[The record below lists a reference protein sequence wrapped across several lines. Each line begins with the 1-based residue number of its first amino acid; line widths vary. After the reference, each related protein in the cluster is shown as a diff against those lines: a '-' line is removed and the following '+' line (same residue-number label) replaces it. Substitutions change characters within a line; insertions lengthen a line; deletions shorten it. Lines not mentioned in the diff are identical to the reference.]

1 MPQVQQQSVEY
12 NYTKKQITMGVVAM
26 FAVYGTMAYFVQSL
40 TIARPRMAAD
50 LNGMSLYAWAV
61 SIPSLF
67 SAFVTLVFGKFSD
80 MYGRRIMLMISLSL
94 SLIGTIMSALSPTF
108 EFLIVAS
115 VLGMGGAGA
124 MMPLVFSVVGD
135 LFPPHKRSKWIGL
148 LNIPT
153 GIFSLFGPMLGGWF
167 VDNRSWRELYW
178 ISLPLLVVCLITVP
192 IGVPSI
198 RSTVKGKIDV
208 LGCILVGIASS
219 ATIIGLSFA
228 GDKYPWGSVQ
238 IVGLLLIALIFW
250 VLFFTVETK
259 VGEPILD
266 PLVFLNRSFLTV
278 AVAGFLS
285 FFGQMGMMMY
295 FPIFLQGVQ
304 GVSAFRN
311 SFAIIPLNVLMSF
324 VGVPVGFILA
334 RSKHFKWM
342 YILGYG
348 ILTVVMFGII
358 FFTENTSFLL
368 SVITSMLI
376 GLGLGAIP
384 TVNTMVVQN
393 AVPKRLLGVAMGAM
407 SFCIMMGVAI
417 SPAVLGAANNA
428 AYSSALKA
436 SLSEELKQ
444 TMDKETAASI
454 GNSRVLLS
462 QPALAEL
469 EGKFKEIGGEGN
481 TLFKQAV
488 QAIRTSTL
496 AGFKSVFWISAVAML
511 LAFLLICTIPENSL
525 DIDNEDGKSRESL
538 APPQSAG

>member
-1 MPQVQQQSVEY
+1 MSQVQQQSAEY
-12 NYTKKQITMGVVAM
+12 NYTKKQIFMGVVAM
-26 FAVYGTMAYFVQSL
+26 FAVYGTMAYLIQSL
-40 TIARPRMAAD
+40 TVARPKMAAE
-50 LNGMSLYAWAV
+50 LNGMSLYAWAI
-61 SIPSLF
+61 SIPSLV
-67 SAFVTLVFGKFSD
+67 SAFATLIFGRLSD
-80 MYGRRIMLMISLSL
+80 MHGRRIMLMVSVSLCL
-94 SLIGTIMSALSPTF
+94 VGTILSALSPSF
-108 EFLIVAS
+108 VFLIAAS
-115 VLGMGGAGA
+115 VIGMGGAGA

-178 ISLPLLVVCLITVP
+178 LSLPLLVLCLITVP

-198 RSTVKGKIDV
+198 RSAVKGKIDV
-208 LGCILVGIASS
+208 IGCILVGIASS

-250 VLFFTVETK
+250 VLFFTVEIK
-259 VGEPILD
+259 VGDPILD
-266 PLVFLNRSFLTV
+266 PLVFRNRAFLTV
-278 AVAGFLS
+278 AVAGLLS

-304 GVSAFRN
+304 GVSAFHN

-324 VGVPVGFILA
+324 IGVPVGFILA

-358 FFTENTSFLL
+358 FFTENTSFLW
-368 SVITSMLI
+368 SVIASTLV
-376 GLGLGAIP
+376 GLGMGAIP

-393 AVPKRLLGVAMGAM
+393 AVPKRMLGVAMGAM
-407 SFCIMMGVAI
+407 SFSIMMGVAI

-428 AYSSALKA
+428 AYSRALKA
-436 SLSEELKQ
+436 SLSEALKQ
-444 TMDKETAASI
+444 TMDKTTMASI
-454 GNSRVLLS
+454 NDSRVLLS
-462 QPALAEL
+462 KPDMAKL
-469 EGKFKEIGGEGN
+469 EGKFSKMGGEGDS
-481 TLFKQAV
+481 LFKQTV

-496 AGFKSVFWISAVAML
+496 AGFRSVFWVGAIAML
-511 LAFLLICTIPENSL
+511 LAFLLICTVPENSL
-525 DIDNEDGKSRESL
+525 VTDNEDSKTRESL
-538 APPQSAG
+538 APSQSAG